1 MNTDSIILKKI
12 LNGQKSSIT
21 IRNLTVSDVT
31 ETYCNW
37 LNDTEV
43 NKYLESRFTKW
54 DMSSLLKYFQDKSRK
69 ELLLAIIDDDTTTH
83 IGNVKI
89 SSVDP
94 YHNRVDIGIIIGDK
108 RFWGKGIAT
117 AAIEIVTN
125 YCFTN
130 LGVHKVTAG
139 AYINNKAS
147 IKAFLKNNYMIEG
160 EMQDHYLTPS
170 GWVNGI
176 YMGKLRK

>member
-1 MNTDSIILKKI
+1 MNTNSIILKKK
-12 LNGQKSSIT
+12 LDGQNSSIT
-21 IRNLTVSDVT
+21 IRNLTISDIT

-37 LNDTEV
+37 LNDIEV
-43 NKYLESRFTKW
+43 NKYLESRFTAW
-54 DMSSLLKYFQDKSRK
+54 DIASLMKYFHDKSRS
-69 ELLLAIIDDDTTTH
+69 ELMLAIIDDDTTAH
-83 IGNVKI
+83 IGNVKV

-94 YHNRVDIGIIIGDK
+94 YHQRVDIGIIIGDR

-130 LGVHKVTAG
+130 LGVHKVVAG
-139 AYINNKAS
+139 TYADNRAS
-147 IKAFLKNNYMIEG
+147 IQAFLKNKFMIEG
-160 EMQDHYLTPS
+160 EMQDHFLTPS

-176 YMGKLRK
+176 YMGKLRE